1 MATSGSRGDS
11 RKCLTTHKNRVIE
24 RVIFLTPG
32 LCDLNPEAVN
42 WNRSWIAEMGN
53 QTLVSPHPK

>member
-11 RKCLTTHKNRVIE
+11 RKCLTTHKNRVI
-24 RVIFLTPG
+24 G
-32 LCDLNPEAVN
+32 GDLPDARPVRPNPEAVN